1 MEGRELKKYLAGVS
15 IASLVAAGIVTV
27 ATVQRASAA

>member
-15 IASLVAAGIVTV
+15 IASLAAAGITV
-27 ATVQRASAA
+27 ATVQGAMSG